1 MQIMTIHGSKG
12 LEAPVVV
19 AYDIFATGTRDSTF
33 SSSENVLVT
42 PDIIA
47 GRIHPWRGIS
57 KPQSGLWTIAHLFD
71 DGQQRA
77 ERRRQFYVALTRA
90 RDRLI
95 IAGGPN
101 NGATLTSD
109 GRIQMK
115 RGKGRQ
121 NMGYMFLDGLAHAS
135 IQAGEEGCSWS
146 TGGLDQI
153 GKTLTLDPASLF
165 QEAHL
170 GAECVTGISIF
181 HHPDCFEETP
191 PKSLVESWR
200 ERMELAQ
207 TPVSEESEDKIRKI
221 SFSHPMTSHGLD
233 TAWACNR
240 RHWLSSK
247 LNWNAERMDLVA
259 EESGEQYWPSATE
272 FGSLFHRLLE
282 IGLANPG
289 SQSTDLNSMWT
300 RKQQD
305 NLTNEKTIEEV
316 MAQSTISD
324 AEVVERTRLRL
335 LHLGKLAREGALGK
349 LVSGEPYDGFTV
361 EGLRTELPFYFSVE
375 HEPNSLHRTTWSPHG
390 EQVISLVESIS
401 AVFNGRADLVLALRD
416 DSGQGWLQVVDA
428 KTKQCLAGFNPR
440 CPLEGN
446 ELQTV
451 ADKESPYASTP
462 AEEEIIAEHRLQLA
476 LYSLALEIAE
486 NSKPES
492 ERRKIL
498 PPAIQVSASGRMIR
512 MHDEDFKQAR
522 IDLISLV
529 EWSGEI
535 AAAGE
540 GVQPPQRLPMSQE
553 KTCQTC
559 PFYRGTIKL
568 CGPID
573 EKLGPS

>member
-1 MQIMTIHGSKG
+1 
-12 LEAPVVV
+12 
-19 AYDIFATGTRDSTF
+19 
-33 SSSENVLVT
+33 
-42 PDIIA
+42 
-47 GRIHPWRGIS
+47 
-57 KPQSGLWTIAHLFD
+57 
-71 DGQQRA
+71 
-77 ERRRQFYVALTRA
+77 
-90 RDRLI
+90 
-95 IAGGPN
+95 
-101 NGATLTSD
+101 
-109 GRIQMK
+109 
-115 RGKGRQ
+115 
-121 NMGYMFLDGLAHAS
+121 
-135 IQAGEEGCSWS
+135 
-146 TGGLDQI
+146 
-153 GKTLTLDPASLF
+153 
-165 QEAHL
+165 
-170 GAECVTGISIF
+170 
-181 HHPDCFEETP
+181 
-191 PKSLVESWR
+191 
-200 ERMELAQ
+200 MELAQ
-207 TPVSEESEDKIRKI
+207 NPESEESEDEIRKI

-289 SQSTDLNSMWT
+289 SQSSGLDSMWT
-300 RKQQD
+300 QKQQD
-305 NLTNEKTIEEV
+305 NLTNEKTIDEV

-324 AEVVERTRLRL
+324 SEVAERTRLRL

-349 LVSGEPYDGFTV
+349 LVSGESYGGFTV
-361 EGLRTELPFYFSVE
+361 EGLRTELPFYFSLE

-390 EQVISLVESIS
+390 EQIISLVESIS

-416 DSGQGWLQVVDA
+416 ESGQGWLQVVDA
-428 KTKQCLAGFNPR
+428 KTKQCLAGFNPKS
-440 CPLEGN
+440 PLEGN

-451 ADKESPYASTP
+451 ADNESPYASTP

-486 NSKPES
+486 ISKPEG

-535 AAAGE
+535 AAATE
-540 GVQPPQRLPMSQE
+540 GLQPPQRLPMSQE
-553 KTCQTC
+553 KTCKSC
-559 PFYRGTIKL
+559 PFYSGTIKL